1 MASRLLHLSKF
12 SVLLPI
18 SNVMFDI
25 GGPEKSL
32 CPTFIKDKN
41 YGRQWAPT
49 NAKIERTLSP
59 ASKIGEEDC
68 TAATSGERWKRKR
81 VNLNIA

>member
-32 CPTFIKDKN
+32 CPTFIL
-41 YGRQWAPT
+41 WAYSRMMVGKP
-49 NAKIERTLSP
+49 IL
-59 ASKIGEEDC
+59 
-68 TAATSGERWKRKR
+68 KRIVQLQLLARDGKGKE
-81 VNLNIA
+81 